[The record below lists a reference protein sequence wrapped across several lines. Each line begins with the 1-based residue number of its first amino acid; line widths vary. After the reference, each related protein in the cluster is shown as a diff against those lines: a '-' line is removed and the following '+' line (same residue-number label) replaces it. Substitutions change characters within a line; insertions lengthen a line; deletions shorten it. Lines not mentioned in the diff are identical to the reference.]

1 MGMTDGKK
9 GVVSN
14 INITPYIDILLVML
28 IIFMVAVPLKQHDHP
43 IRVPQ
48 PAPATQPKDVK
59 PDSIIVDMDLDH
71 TVRLNNQVMTLDK
84 LESTLTAV
92 FSRRAVK
99 NMFIRRGCRPL
110 IRRCFCPVGYCQTFR
125 SWRYRAAAE
134 KERQHAHRLFEGQP
148 LGACPRIGRGRVPG
162 LEGADARRRDAGD
175 VGAHRR
181 GAPTKAR
188 CPFQAGT
195 RRAHGGWTTIAALL
209 VVDDVHGHRL
219 LLAPCGRR
227 ASPMRATPSNSRTG
241 S

>member
-1 MGMTDGKK
+1 MGMTVGKK

-99 NMFIRRGCRPL
+99 NMFIRGD
-110 IRRCFCPVGYCQTFR
+110 
-125 SWRYRAAAE
+125 
-134 KERQHAHRLFEGQP
+134 
-148 LGACPRIGRGRVPG
+148 
-162 LEGADARRRDAGD
+162 ADLSYGD
-175 VGAHRR
+175 V
-181 GAPTKAR
+181 
-188 CPFQAGT
+188 FVLLD
-195 RRAHGGWTTIAALL
+195 IAKRSGVGDIALL
-209 VVDDVHGHRL
+209 QKKNDN
-219 LLAPCGRR
+219 
-227 ASPMRATPSNSRTG
+227 TPTG
-241 S
+241 SSKANH